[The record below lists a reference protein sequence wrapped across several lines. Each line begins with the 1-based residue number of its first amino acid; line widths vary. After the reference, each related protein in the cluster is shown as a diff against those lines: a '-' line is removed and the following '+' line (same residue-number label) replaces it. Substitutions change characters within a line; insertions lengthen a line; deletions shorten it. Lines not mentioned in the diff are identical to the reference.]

1 MNLQEVLAKNCEML
15 IPTGWNIYEWAK
27 KHPATTIAAGMRRI
41 EKIFDFSDAINMG
54 FSCGKDST
62 ITSNL
67 ALMELNLRRLRVQN
81 GIDRDGNNRIDPLD
95 AKWAKKR
102 LHAMYTDAEVCWTS
116 SNDYAKRFLLKYGPK
131 GLDLLE
137 FQWICLPLAWQSGV
151 SFDSGILIS
160 WDPDK
165 ENIWVQPMPTRDELH
180 GFQPLHTGNLKTAN
194 AVPISSLSE
203 KAAAFHRENGNVFT
217 IDASEVFDAAPGA
230 SGPVEAVSN
239 YGRGPTLPNFRTGC
253 HEKEEQD
260 DYSFYLSQTT
270 WMIDDPGVSRDSI
283 RNELMQRYDISHD
296 VWVMKPAGPK
306 GLERITTSLI
316 SLRAEESLDRRV
328 ILSQG
333 EYSTGQYSRNQGCN
347 VCSPVFDWTT
357 SDIWRLFSATDFDVN
372 DVYQK
377 MYEAGIGVG
386 DQRVGSLLNYAAVR
400 QIATVK
406 ALEPDLYGRINAR
419 FSNVE
424 FMAQFSRAG
433 YFKIGKPRDSHWDG
447 RNHLKAGQTPE
458 EAKSLSD
465 EYEKILQEFNVLYT
479 RSGNEF
485 YTNDPSKKGKAWFPL
500 KEILENV
507 QES

>member
-180 GFQPLHTGNLKTAN
+180 GFQPLHIGNLKTAN

-230 SGPVEAVSN
+230 SGPVEVVSN

-377 MYEAGIGVG
+377 IVRSPPSRPLSPTCMAGSTHVS
-386 DQRVGSLLNYAAVR
+386 QTSSSWLSLA
-400 QIATVK
+400 
-406 ALEPDLYGRINAR
+406 EPDTSRSASPEIPIGMAATISKLAR
-419 FSNVE
+419 P
-424 FMAQFSRAG
+424 R
-433 YFKIGKPRDSHWDG
+433 KKPSPCPTNMKRSF
-447 RNHLKAGQTPE
+447 RNSTSYIQEVGTSSIRTILPRKARPGSP
-458 EAKSLSD
+458 
-465 EYEKILQEFNVLYT
+465 
-479 RSGNEF
+479 
-485 YTNDPSKKGKAWFPL
+485 
-500 KEILENV
+500 
-507 QES
+507 